1 MFCYQLL
8 TAILPRVGRTAA
20 RGVFC
25 VTRDG
30 QPTVLGG
37 RRVQFEMFFTLP
49 DFSDVSLRDYQETMQ
64 RPFFSLSKK
73 KRVRPIEYV
82 SPDKTVTVHVSAN
95 PEYGMATIWDADIM
109 IYLAS
114 HLNEMRERGEN
125 DLSPTIRVQ
134 PGDMLKRICWGV
146 SGRAYERLIGAL
158 DRLQATTIKTNIRAN
173 SKTRET
179 TFSWIDSYTHLVDER
194 TQRSLGMEITLSKW
208 FFDGVMDKRNV
219 LAISPLYFEITSG
232 LGKWLYRASRKHAG
246 GNGADGFTIGFETL
260 HQKSGSESSLPSF
273 KNKILELARTNAL
286 PEINLEVIDAETPRP
301 KLKMVMRRFMEGAHE
316 KQTKRKQRAPSPA
329 RPPRPIPTKPSASPL
344 AEALPTQ
351 PELLDPAL
359 THSLVARVAAGLKAA
374 DSQPSANPHDGNQAP
389 AVTANA
395 RVRGKGAKD
404 ILDPDIYDTIQ
415 AECPGWDLDNL
426 IKQFDAFL
434 NANPNELPRN
444 YSKRFYGFMKK
455 HHERNKYTLPG
466 Y

>member
-1 MFCYQLL
+1 MTEEVQ
-8 TAILPRVGRTAA
+8 T
-20 RGVFC
+20 
-25 VTRDG
+25 
-30 QPTVLGG
+30 TVLGG

-49 DFSDVSLRDYQETMQ
+49 DFSDISLRDYQETMQ

-73 KRVRPIEYV
+73 KRVKPIEYV
-82 SPDKTVTVHVSAN
+82 SPDKSVTVHVSAN

-114 HLNEMRERGEN
+114 HLNELRERGEN

-134 PGDMLKRICWGV
+134 PGDLLKRICWGV

-208 FFDGVMDKRNV
+208 FFEGVMDKRNV
-219 LAISPLYFEITSG
+219 LAISPFYFEITSG

-273 KNKILELARTNAL
+273 KNKILELARANTL
-286 PEINLEVIDAETPRP
+286 PEINLEVIGAETPRP
-301 KLKMVMRRFMEGAHE
+301 KLKMVMRRYMDGARE
-316 KQTKRKQRAPSPA
+316 EASTRKQRAPSP
-329 RPPRPIPTKPSASPL
+329 PRPVGPAAKLAVAPAPTR
-344 AEALPTQ
+344 PT
-351 PELLDPAL
+351 EDLIDPVL
-359 THSLVARVAAGLKAA
+359 TRSLVARAVAGLRSV
-374 DSQPSANPHDGNQAP
+374 DPQPSTDPHDGSYA
-389 AVTANA
+389 TAA
-395 RVRGKGAKD
+395 SATPRVRGGRAKD
-404 ILDPDIYDTIQ
+404 VLEADIYQ
-415 AECPGWDLDNL
+415 AIRTECPGWDLDNL

-434 NANPNELPRN
+434 NSNPSEMPRN

-455 HHERNKYTLPG
+455 HHERNKHTLPG

>member
-1 MFCYQLL
+1 VKKEMQ
-8 TAILPRVGRTAA
+8 TSVI
-20 RGVFC
+20 
-25 VTRDG
+25 
-30 QPTVLGG
+30 GG

-73 KRVRPIEYV
+73 KRFKPIEYL
-82 SPDKTVTVHVSAN
+82 SPDKSVTVHVSAN

-114 HLNEMRERGEN
+114 HLNELRERGHN

-134 PGDMLKRICWGV
+134 PGDLLKRISWGV

-246 GNGADGFTIGFETL
+246 GNGAEGFTIGFETL

-273 KNKILELARTNAL
+273 KNKILELARANTL
-286 PEINLEVIDAETPRP
+286 PEINLEVIGAETPRP
-301 KLKMVMRRFMEGAHE
+301 KLKMVMRRFIEGANVE
-316 KQTKRKQRAPSPA
+316 RSCKKLSLPSPA
-329 RPPRPIPTKPSASPL
+329 PPPAVAANQVA
-344 AEALPTQ
+344 AEKAPVDDVTV
-351 PELLDPAL
+351 DPRL
-359 THSLVARVAAGLKAA
+359 TWNLVARAVAALKVADPVPSSDPHNDCYKTAA
-374 DSQPSANPHDGNQAP
+374 AGMP
-389 AVTANA
+389 
-395 RVRGKGAKD
+395 RVRGGRAKD
-404 ILDPDIYDTIQ
+404 VIEPAIYQ
-415 AECPGWDLDNL
+415 AIRSECPGWDLDQL

-434 NANPNELPRN
+434 NVNPTEIPRN

-455 HHERNKYTLPG
+455 HHERNKYGLPG
-466 Y
+466 N

>member
-1 MFCYQLL
+1 
-8 TAILPRVGRTAA
+8 
-20 RGVFC
+20 
-25 VTRDG
+25 
-30 QPTVLGG
+30 
-37 RRVQFEMFFTLP
+37 MFFTLP

-73 KRVRPIEYV
+73 KRVKPIEYV
-82 SPDKTVTVHVSAN
+82 SPDKSVTVHVSAN

-114 HLNEMRERGEN
+114 HLNELRERGEN

-134 PGDMLKRICWGV
+134 PGDMLKRISWGI

-246 GNGADGFTIGFETL
+246 GNGVEGFTIGFETL

-273 KNKILELARTNAL
+273 KNKILELARANTL
-286 PEINLEVIDAETPRP
+286 PEISLEVIGAESPRP
-301 KLKMVMRRFMEGAHE
+301 KLKMVMRRHIAEQVQSLGMITNNTPTSA
-316 KQTKRKQRAPSPA
+316 SS
-329 RPPRPIPTKPSASPL
+329 PRPAPQRQAASHPVPK
-344 AEALPTQ
+344 ADETV
-351 PELLDPAL
+351 DMRL
-359 THSLVARVAAGLKAA
+359 TREIIVKAAAGLKLRE
-374 DSQPSANPHDGNQAP
+374 P
-389 AVTANA
+389 AVTSDPHDPGFAA
-395 RVRGKGAKD
+395 VAAATPRTRGGRAKD
-404 ILDPDIYDTIQ
+404 VIDPEVYHAIR
-415 AECPGWDLDNL
+415 AECPGWDLDVL
-426 IKQFDAFL
+426 MKQFDAFL
-434 NANPNELPRN
+434 NSNPSEMPRN

-455 HHERNKYTLPG
+455 HHERNKHDLPG

>member
-1 MFCYQLL
+1 MTRNAPQ
-8 TAILPRVGRTAA
+8 AIIA
-20 RGVFC
+20 
-25 VTRDG
+25 
-30 QPTVLGG
+30 G

-73 KRVRPIEYV
+73 KRVKPIEYV

-114 HLNEMRERGEN
+114 HLNELRERGDN

-134 PGDMLKRICWGV
+134 PGDLLKRICWGV
-146 SGRAYERLIGAL
+146 SGRAYERLVGAL

-273 KNKILELARTNAL
+273 KNKILELARANTL
-286 PEINLEVIDAETPRP
+286 PEINLEVIGAETPRP
-301 KLKMVMRRFMEGAHE
+301 KLKMVMRRYLDGAHE
-316 KQTKRKQRAPSPA
+316 QLTARKQRAPAHPASSSPKQTDKA
-329 RPPRPIPTKPSASPL
+329 RSAAPERGDAELVQPS
-344 AEALPTQ
+344 
-351 PELLDPAL
+351 L
-359 THSLVARVAAGLKAA
+359 TRGLVARAVAGLKVVDPNPNSGPHNGSHAA
-374 DSQPSANPHDGNQAP
+374 AAAAKLLGPGGH
-389 AVTANA
+389 
-395 RVRGKGAKD
+395 AKD
-404 ILDPDIYDTIQ
+404 VLDPDVYQ
-415 AECPGWDLDNL
+415 AIRTECPGWDLDNL
-426 IKQFDAFL
+426 IRQFDAFL
-434 NANPNELPRN
+434 NSNPNEMPRN

-455 HHERNKYTLPG
+455 HHERNKHTLPG
-466 Y
+466 F

>member
-1 MFCYQLL
+1 VN
-8 TAILPRVGRTAA
+8 ADA
-20 RGVFC
+20 
-25 VTRDG
+25 
-30 QPTVLGG
+30 QPLVVGG

-73 KRVRPIEYV
+73 KRNKPIEYV
-82 SPDKTVTVHVSAN
+82 SPDKSVTVHVSAN

-109 IYLAS
+109 IYLSS
-114 HLNEMRERGEN
+114 HLNELRERGEN

-219 LAISPLYFEITSG
+219 LAVSPQYFEITSG

-246 GNGADGFTIGFETL
+246 GHGAEGFTIGFETL

-273 KNKILELARTNAL
+273 KNKILELARINTL
-286 PEINLEVIDAETPRP
+286 PEIHLEVIGPGSPRP
-301 KLKMVMRRFMEGAHE
+301 KLKMTMRRYLQKPDRSQSIVSNSEPS
-316 KQTKRKQRAPSPA
+316 RAPAA
-329 RPPRPIPTKPSASPL
+329 RSNPQGTRA
-344 AEALPTQ
+344 ALPTRQ
-351 PELLDPAL
+351 GTADIVDARL
-359 THSLVARVAAGLKAA
+359 TRSLVAKTVAGLKVSNSHHSNNGAPSYSQASAGSSTRRSLGAA
-374 DSQPSANPHDGNQAP
+374 AIN
-389 AVTANA
+389 V
-395 RVRGKGAKD
+395 
-404 ILDPDIYDTIQ
+404 LDEETYRLIR
-415 AECPGWDLDNL
+415 AECPGWDLDVMM
-426 IKQFDAFL
+426 KQFDAFL
-434 NANPNELPRN
+434 NANTDEMPRN

-455 HHERNKYTLPG
+455 HHERNKHNLPG
-466 Y
+466 F

>member
-1 MFCYQLL
+1 MGHS
-8 TAILPRVGRTAA
+8 TWEWKNDVTEEPAA
-20 RGVFC
+20 
-25 VTRDG
+25 
-30 QPTVLGG
+30 TVVGG

-49 DFSDVSLRDYQETMQ
+49 DFSDISLRDYQETMQ
-64 RPFFSLSKK
+64 RPFFSLAKK
-73 KRVRPIEYV
+73 KRVKPIEYV
-82 SPDKTVTVHVSAN
+82 SPDKSVTVHVSAN

-114 HLNEMRERGEN
+114 HLNELRERGEN
-125 DLSPTIRVQ
+125 DLSPTIRLQ
-134 PGDMLKRICWGV
+134 PGDLLKRICWGV

-246 GNGADGFTIGFETL
+246 GNGAEGFTIGFETL

-273 KNKILELARTNAL
+273 KNKIMELARANNL
-286 PEINLEVIDAETPRP
+286 PEISLEVIGGETPRP
-301 KLKMVMRRFMEGAHE
+301 KLKMVMRRFLDGQSEMISR
-316 KQTKRKQRAPSPA
+316 KRAAPPSPA
-329 RPPRPIPTKPSASPL
+329 HSAKPQPPAAPAPASEDMVDPRL
-344 AEALPTQ
+344 AR
-351 PELLDPAL
+351 
-359 THSLVARVAAGLKAA
+359 SLIQQTISGLKSPDAR
-374 DSQPSANPHDGNQAP
+374 PSTNPHDPGY
-389 AVTANA
+389 A
-395 RVRGKGAKD
+395 RAAAAMPRRRRGRAQD
-404 ILDPDIYDTIQ
+404 VLDPDIYQTIKT
-415 AECPGWDLDNL
+415 ECPGWDLDVL

-434 NANPNELPRN
+434 NCNPDEMPRN
-444 YSKRFYGFMKK
+444 YSKRFLGFMRK
-455 HHERNKYTLPG
+455 HHERNKYSLRG
-466 Y
+466 V

>member
-1 MFCYQLL
+1 MK
-8 TAILPRVGRTAA
+8 TREVEAA
-20 RGVFC
+20 
-25 VTRDG
+25 
-30 QPTVLGG
+30 PTVVGG

-49 DFSDVSLRDYQETMQ
+49 DFSDISLRDYQETMQ

-73 KRVRPIEYV
+73 KRVKPIEYV
-82 SPDKTVTVHVSAN
+82 SPDKQVTVHVSAN

-114 HLNEMRERGEN
+114 HLNELRERGAN
-125 DLSPTIRVQ
+125 DLSPTIRLQ
-134 PGDMLKRICWGV
+134 PGDLLKRICWGV

-246 GNGADGFTIGFETL
+246 GNGAEGFTIGFETL

-273 KNKILELARTNAL
+273 KNKILELARANAL
-286 PEINLEVIDAETPRP
+286 PEISLEVIGAETPRP
-301 KLKMVMRRFMEGAHE
+301 KLKMVMRRYLDGHQELNSRKKAAPPSPTLSGKGEVPSAPAERRLRPLSGATAADVVDPKLTRRLVQQAISGLKVVEPHRSGDPHDPSYAAAAAATPRRRGGRAHE
-316 KQTKRKQRAPSPA
+316 V
-329 RPPRPIPTKPSASPL
+329 
-344 AEALPTQ
+344 
-351 PELLDPAL
+351 LDSE
-359 THSLVARVAAGLKAA
+359 TYAAIK
-374 DSQPSANPHDGNQAP
+374 
-389 AVTANA
+389 
-395 RVRGKGAKD
+395 
-404 ILDPDIYDTIQ
+404 
-415 AECPGWDLDNL
+415 AECPGWDLDVL

-434 NANPNELPRN
+434 NSNPDEMPRN

-455 HHERNKYTLPG
+455 HHERNKFSLPG
-466 Y
+466 F

>member
-1 MFCYQLL
+1 M
-8 TAILPRVGRTAA
+8 TSDVPAMV
-20 RGVFC
+20 V
-25 VTRDG
+25 
-30 QPTVLGG
+30 GG

-64 RPFFSLSKK
+64 RPFFSLSKN
-73 KRVRPIEYV
+73 KRNKPIEYV
-82 SPDKTVTVHVSAN
+82 SPDKSVSVHVSAN

-114 HLNEMRERGEN
+114 HLNELRERGEN

-146 SGRAYERLIGAL
+146 SGRAYERLVGAL

-219 LAISPLYFEITSG
+219 LAISAQYFEITSG

-246 GNGADGFTIGFETL
+246 GHGAEGFTIGFETL

-273 KNKILELARTNAL
+273 KNKILELARINTL
-286 PEINLEVIDAETPRP
+286 PEIHLEVIGPESPRP
-301 KLKMVMRRFMEGAHE
+301 KLKMTMRRYLQESDRSKSIVQKLEPISIPAE
-316 KQTKRKQRAPSPA
+316 RRLQRRGQA
-329 RPPRPIPTKPSASPL
+329 K
-344 AEALPTQ
+344 LPTPQ
-351 PELLDPAL
+351 GPADVVDARL
-359 THSLVARVAAGLKAA
+359 TRSLVANAVAGLKVSN
-374 DSQPSANPHDGNQAP
+374 SQHSNHGASGYNQASAGSSTRRSLGTA
-389 AVTANA
+389 AVD
-395 RVRGKGAKD
+395 V
-404 ILDPDIYDTIQ
+404 LDGETYRLIRT
-415 AECPGWDLDNL
+415 ECPGWDLDVMM
-426 IKQFDAFL
+426 KQFDAFL
-434 NANPNELPRN
+434 NANADEMPRN

-455 HHERNKYTLPG
+455 HHERNKHSLPG
-466 Y
+466 F

>member
-1 MFCYQLL
+1 MTEQVQ
-8 TAILPRVGRTAA
+8 TTG
-20 RGVFC
+20 
-25 VTRDG
+25 
-30 QPTVLGG
+30 LGG

-49 DFSDVSLRDYQETMQ
+49 DFSDISLRDYQETMQ

-73 KRVRPIEYV
+73 KRVKPIEYV
-82 SPDKTVTVHVSAN
+82 SPDKSVTVHVSAN

-114 HLNEMRERGEN
+114 HLNELRERGEN

-134 PGDMLKRICWGV
+134 PGDLLKRICWGV
-146 SGRAYERLIGAL
+146 SGRAYERLVGAL

-219 LAISPLYFEITSG
+219 LAISPFYFEITSG

-273 KNKILELARTNAL
+273 KNKIIELARANTL
-286 PEINLEVIDAETPRP
+286 PEINLEVIGAETPRP
-301 KLKMVMRRFMEGAHE
+301 KLKMVMRRYMDGARE
-316 KQTKRKQRAPSPA
+316 EASTRKQRAPSPPPSPVA
-329 RPPRPIPTKPSASPL
+329 KLTVASTPTRP
-344 AEALPTQ
+344 AEDLI
-351 PELLDPAL
+351 DPAR
-359 THSLVARVAAGLKAA
+359 TRSLVTRAVAGLKSVDPQHSTDPHNGSYATAA
-374 DSQPSANPHDGNQAP
+374 SAMP
-389 AVTANA
+389 
-395 RVRGKGAKD
+395 RVRGGRAKEV
-404 ILDPDIYDTIQ
+404 LEADIYQ
-415 AECPGWDLDNL
+415 AIRTECPGWDLDNL

-434 NANPNELPRN
+434 NSNPSEMPRN

-455 HHERNKYTLPG
+455 HHERNRHTLPG

>member
-1 MFCYQLL
+1 M
-8 TAILPRVGRTAA
+8 V
-20 RGVFC
+20 
-25 VTRDG
+25 
-30 QPTVLGG
+30 GG

-49 DFSDVSLRDYQETMQ
+49 DFSDISLRDYQETMQ

-73 KRVRPIEYV
+73 KRLKPIEYV
-82 SPDKTVTVHVSAN
+82 SPDKQVTVHVSAN

-114 HLNEMRERGEN
+114 HLNELRERGEN
-125 DLSPTIRVQ
+125 DLSPTIRLQ
-134 PGDMLKRICWGV
+134 PGDLLKRICWGV

-208 FFDGVMDKRNV
+208 FFDGVMDRRNV

-246 GNGADGFTIGFETL
+246 GNGAEGFTIGFETL

-273 KNKILELARTNAL
+273 KNKILELARANTL
-286 PEINLEVIDAETPRP
+286 PEISLEVIGAETPRP
-301 KLKMVMRRFMEGAHE
+301 KLKMVMRRYLEGHQELAP
-316 KQTKRKQRAPSPA
+316 RNRSRLPSPA
-329 RPPRPIPTKPSASPL
+329 RSPTSTRSPAPVNQTPKQPAEVVAQEIVDPSLTRKLVQRVISGFKVVEPQPSSDPHDLSYAAAAASTPKRRGGR
-344 AEALPTQ
+344 AHEV
-351 PELLDPAL
+351 LDPE
-359 THSLVARVAAGLKAA
+359 TY
-374 DSQPSANPHDGNQAP
+374 
-389 AVTANA
+389 TAI
-395 RVRGKGAKD
+395 K
-404 ILDPDIYDTIQ
+404 
-415 AECPGWDLDNL
+415 AECPGWDLDVL

-434 NANPNELPRN
+434 NSNPGEMPRN

-455 HHERNKYTLPG
+455 HHERNKYNLPG
-466 Y
+466 F